1 MSELREVFDMVTKQT
16 EPDVDAWKEQERR
29 QRRTSRNRR
38 LSALALVAAIG
49 IVAVVVVIRAADEGT
64 GTQPGG
70 QGTDTTELPTEE
82 SIPLLPSGSVEP
94 GRYVVASREPVL
106 AASYRISIEVPD
118 GYDGFENFFVLKR
131 GFSTEAAVGTM
142 AISEIYADAC
152 QWRGTAL
159 GRSAVSSGDEAAA
172 ALASQQGLRV
182 STPTDVVVDG
192 YAGTYMERRVPARTD
207 VSDCDG
213 GEGGEFRVYLSP
225 GFGSRLLRPGQLQQL
240 WILDL
245 GGVPFVIEALLDAGT
260 SAQVRTE
267 LLQIVESI
275 QIDPR

>member
-1 MSELREVFDMVTKQT
+1 MPELREVFQMTTKQI
-16 EPDVDAWKEQERR
+16 EPDVDAWREQERH
-29 QRRTSRNRR
+29 QRRSSRNKKIG
-38 LSALALVAAIG
+38 AFAVAAAIG
-49 IVAVVVVIRAADEGT
+49 LAAVVVVIRAADEGT

-70 QGTDTTELPTEE
+70 HGTDTSGIPTAE

-94 GRYVVASREPVL
+94 GRYVVASREPGL
-106 AASYRISIEVPD
+106 AASYWISIDVPVA
-118 GYDGFENFFVLKR
+118 YEGFENFFVLKR
-131 GFSTEAAVGTM
+131 SFSTEAAVGTM

-207 VSDCDG
+207 VSDCN
-213 GEGGEFRVYLSP
+213 GGEFRVYLSP
-225 GFGSRLLRPGQLQQL
+225 GFGSRNLRSGQLQQL

-245 GGVPFVIEALLDAGT
+245 GGVPLAIEALHDAET
-260 SAQVRTE
+260 SAQVRAE
-267 LLQIVESI
+267 LVQMVESI
-275 QIDPR
+275 RIDPR